1 MQANSVNLD
10 IKRVV
15 AYRHWCNKL
24 WNAVR
29 FAMMNLGDSF
39 RPAASLP
46 SAASLPFACH
56 WILSR
61 LSAAT
66 EATVSAF
73 ETYAFS
79 AASQVRDCWESPAA
93 GSFARTSECHGA
105 QQATPCSDMVHCD
118 FLSEALHTQHVE
130 TLCQCPT

>member
-1 MQANSVNLD
+1 MVVPQASRTSILQANSVNLD

-29 FAMMNLGDSF
+29 FALMNLGDGFQPSADQ
-39 RPAASLP
+39 PSPASLP
-46 SAASLPFACH
+46 IACR

-61 LSAAT
+61 LNAAT
-66 EATVSAF
+66 EATVTAF

-79 AASQVRDCWESPAA
+79 AASQVW
-93 GSFARTSECHGA
+93 
-105 QQATPCSDMVHCD
+105 HC
-118 FLSEALHTQHVE
+118 LWLNLT
-130 TLCQCPT
+130 

>member
-1 MQANSVNLD
+1 MHAYHEISRLLHACHETSVGIAHRLQANSVNLD

-29 FAMMNLGDSF
+29 FALMNLGEGF
-39 RPAASLP
+39 QPCASPPQPGGLP
-46 SAASLPFACH
+46 MACQ

-61 LSAAT
+61 LNAAT
-66 EATVSAF
+66 EGTVSAL

-79 AASQVRDCWESPAA
+79 AASQA
-93 GSFARTSECHGA
+93 
-105 QQATPCSDMVHCD
+105 
-118 FLSEALHTQHVE
+118 
-130 TLCQCPT
+130 CPLVAC

>member
-1 MQANSVNLD
+1 MSMAHWPQANSVNLD

-29 FAMMNLGDSF
+29 FALMNLGEAF
-39 RPAASLP
+39 QPCASLP
-46 SAASLPFACH
+46 QPGGLPMACQ

-61 LSAAT
+61 LNAAT
-66 EATVSAF
+66 EGTVSAL

-79 AASQVRDCWESPAA
+79 AASQV
-93 GSFARTSECHGA
+93 
-105 QQATPCSDMVHCD
+105 
-118 FLSEALHTQHVE
+118 
-130 TLCQCPT
+130 CPLVAC

>member
-1 MQANSVNLD
+1 MNLD

-29 FAMMNLGDSF
+29 FALLNLGEGF
-39 RPAASLP
+39 LPASSP
-46 SAASLPFACH
+46 SAPDQASTSAPEQQPLACR

-61 LSAAT
+61 LDAAT
-66 EATVSAF
+66 EATVRGL

-79 AASQVRDCWESPAA
+79 AATQVR
-93 GSFARTSECHGA
+93 
-105 QQATPCSDMVHCD
+105 
-118 FLSEALHTQHVE
+118 LS
-130 TLCQCPT
+130 

>member
-29 FAMMNLGDSF
+29 FALMNLGEGYQ
-39 RPAASLP
+39 P
-46 SAASLPFACH
+46 SASPPSPAGLPFACR

-61 LSAAT
+61 LNAAI
-66 EATVSAF
+66 EATVTAF
-73 ETYAFS
+73 TTYAFS
-79 AASQVRDCWESPAA
+79 AATQVS
-93 GSFARTSECHGA
+93 
-105 QQATPCSDMVHCD
+105 TPSSSYHNV
-118 FLSEALHTQHVE
+118 LPLASA
-130 TLCQCPT
+130 

>member
-1 MQANSVNLD
+1 MHTYHNINKLLHACHETSVSIARRLQANSVNLD

-29 FAMMNLGDSF
+29 FALMNLGEGF
-39 RPAASLP
+39 QPCASPPQPSGLP
-46 SAASLPFACH
+46 MACQ

-61 LSAAT
+61 LNAAT
-66 EATVSAF
+66 EGTVSAL

-79 AASQVRDCWESPAA
+79 AASQV
-93 GSFARTSECHGA
+93 
-105 QQATPCSDMVHCD
+105 
-118 FLSEALHTQHVE
+118 
-130 TLCQCPT
+130 CPLVAC

>member
-1 MQANSVNLD
+1 MNLD

-29 FAMMNLGDSF
+29 FALMNLGDGF
-39 RPAASLP
+39 QP
-46 SAASLPFACH
+46 SAHPPSPAGQPVACR

-61 LSAAT
+61 LNAAT
-66 EATVSAF
+66 EATVTAF

-79 AASQVRDCWESPAA
+79 AASQVW
-93 GSFARTSECHGA
+93 
-105 QQATPCSDMVHCD
+105 HCLW
-118 FLSEALHTQHVE
+118 LSLT
-130 TLCQCPT
+130 

>member
-1 MQANSVNLD
+1 MLASIAHRLQANSVNLD

-29 FAMMNLGDSF
+29 FALMNLGEGF
-39 RPAASLP
+39 RPCASPPQPSSLP
-46 SAASLPFACH
+46 MACQ

-61 LSAAT
+61 LNAAT
-66 EATVSAF
+66 EGTVSAL

-79 AASQVRDCWESPAA
+79 AASQVCTSGALLALGVGLLGWVQTKHLRPGPWPSSVPSAYWYLCAA
-93 GSFARTSECHGA
+93 S
-105 QQATPCSDMVHCD
+105 
-118 FLSEALHTQHVE
+118 
-130 TLCQCPT
+130 

>member
-1 MQANSVNLD
+1 MPAQARDVNLD

-29 FAMMNLGDSF
+29 FALLNLGDGF
-39 RPAASLP
+39 LPASLP
-46 SAASLPFACH
+46 GQASWPDQAAQQRLPLPCR

-66 EATVSAF
+66 QATVGGLESYMFASATQVLHPML
-73 ETYAFS
+73 EVR
-79 AASQVRDCWESPAA
+79 AALLPTAMFCSVGGAILA
-93 GSFARTSECHGA
+93 NKARCRPGGHML
-105 QQATPCSDMVHCD
+105 Q
-118 FLSEALHTQHVE
+118 LLR
-130 TLCQCPT
+130 